1 MAADGA
7 AKVLFDLGGRGY
19 YHPRMVSKRIRGGIV
34 ALVFCFAAQ
43 APAADTFR
51 VATYNVENYLEVHN
65 ATRPAKSAL
74 EKRKVRQGIIALKPD
89 VIALEEIG
97 GTNALLELQGSLKA
111 DGLDL
116 PFWDLVQGADT
127 NINVAVLSRLP
138 IVARRPQTNDFFLL
152 SGRRWQV
159 SRGFAEVDIRVNDHY
174 SFTLIAA
181 HLKSKVPIPQVD
193 EADLRLEEAKV
204 LREKIDA
211 LLAANPNLNLIV
223 LGDFNDTHD
232 SDPIKTIIGRGSG
245 GLIDTRPAER
255 DGQVQT
261 SVNGRAAAR
270 DITWTEFYAKEDVYT
285 RMDYIFLSRGM
296 AREWDAAGTY
306 ILTRPD
312 WGMASDHRPLVAAFV
327 AEER

>member
-1 MAADGA
+1 MVFRQIRCGLIVLCFGLAAA
-7 AKVLFDLGGRGY
+7 T
-19 YHPRMVSKRIRGGIV
+19 
-34 ALVFCFAAQ
+34 Q
-43 APAADTFR
+43 AADTFR
-51 VATYNVENYLEVHN
+51 VATYNVENYLEVSN
-65 ATRPAKSAL
+65 GSRPAKSTEA
-74 EKRKVRQGIIALKPD
+74 KAKVREGIIALKPD

-97 GTNALLELQGSLKA
+97 GADALLELQASLKA

-116 PFWDLVQGADT
+116 PYSELVSGADT

-152 SGRRWQV
+152 NGRRWQV
-159 SRGFAEVDIRVNDHY
+159 SRGFVEVAIRVNDHY
-174 SFTLIAA
+174 SFTLMAA

-211 LLAANPNLNLIV
+211 LLRSNPNLNLIV

-232 SDPIKTIIGRGSG
+232 SRTIKTIVGRGNG
-245 GLIDTRPAER
+245 GLYDLRPAER
-255 DGQVQT
+255 DGQPDGAGDGTRTAQR
-261 SVNGRAAAR
+261 N
-270 DITWTEFYAKEDVYT
+270 ITWTEYYSKQDVYT

-312 WGMASDHRPLVAAFV
+312 WGLASDHRPLVATFV
-327 AEER
+327 AEDR

>member
-1 MAADGA
+1 MVVLVLCLAA
-7 AKVLFDLGGRGY
+7 
-19 YHPRMVSKRIRGGIV
+19 
-34 ALVFCFAAQ
+34 AAQ
-43 APAADTFR
+43 AADTFR
-51 VATYNVENYLEVHN
+51 VATYNVENYLETAN
-65 ATRPAKSAL
+65 ASRPAKSEAA
-74 EKRKVRQGIIALKPD
+74 KAKVREGIIALKPD

-97 GTNALLELQGSLKA
+97 GTNALLELQASLKA

-116 PFWDLVQGADT
+116 PYSELVGGADT

-152 SGRRWQV
+152 NGRRWQV
-159 SRGFAEVDIRVNDHY
+159 SRGFLEVGIKVNDHY
-174 SFTLIAA
+174 SFALIAV

-204 LREKIDA
+204 LREKIEA
-211 LLAANPNLNLIV
+211 LLRGNPNLNLIV

-232 SDPIKTIIGRGSG
+232 SRTIKTILGRGNG
-245 GLIDTRPAER
+245 TLYDLRPAEP
-255 DGQVQT
+255 DGQPDRAGDGV
-261 SVNGRAAAR
+261 RAAR
-270 DITWTEFYAKEDVYT
+270 SITWTEFYAKQDVYT

-312 WGMASDHRPLVAAFV
+312 WGLASDHRPLVATFV
-327 AEER
+327 AEEK

>member
-1 MAADGA
+1 MA
-7 AKVLFDLGGRGY
+7 LL
-19 YHPRMVSKRIRGGIV
+19 
-34 ALVFCFAAQ
+34 FCFAAS

-51 VATYNVENYLEVHN
+51 IATYNVENYLEVSN
-65 ATRPAKSAL
+65 GSRPAKSA
-74 EKRKVRQGIIALKPD
+74 EARAKVREGIIALKPD

-97 GTNALLELQGSLKA
+97 GTDALLELQGSLKTN
-111 DGLDL
+111 GLDL

-127 NINVAVLSRLP
+127 NINVALLSRLP
-138 IVARRPQTNDFFLL
+138 IVARHPQTNDFFLL
-152 SGRRWQV
+152 NGRRWQV
-159 SRGFAEVDIRVNDHY
+159 SRGFVEADIRANEHY
-174 SFTLIAA
+174 SFTLIAV

-211 LLAANPNLNLIV
+211 LLRPNPNLNLIV

-232 SDPIKTIIGRGSG
+232 SRTIKTILGRGNEAVYD
-245 GLIDTRPAER
+245 LRPAER
-255 DGQVQT
+255 DGQ
-261 SVNGRAAAR
+261 SDGAGAR
-270 DITWTEFYAKEDVYT
+270 TRPVRNITWTEYYAKQDVYT

-312 WGMASDHRPLVAAFV
+312 WGLASDHRPLLATFA
-327 AEER
+327 AEEK